1 MLFRVRTSTRL
12 VSRIE
17 GCQLRD
23 FGISE
28 RNFQSIL
35 FDNIERLLPDEELLT
50 IAHSRHWQEEPDILA
65 LDRDGRLFIFQ
76 LKVWESQPKNIL
88 QALRYGQIFGQYS
101 YEKLNEL
108 FATFDGQKRSLDEVH
123 GRIFESDPPL
133 QKELFNNEQVFVIV
147 TNGLDFKSREAVR
160 YWRSRGLDV
169 RPWVYRTYFDPKPDS
184 NDSFLL
190 EMSRFSTID
199 NPYEDVASKY
209 FILNTNH
216 RNNPKDH
223 DDMLRLQKAAAY
235 FSPWKRKI
243 DQLSP
248 GDMVFLYQSGVGIVA
263 CGDASG
269 KREKAPYQGNPE
281 YADEEYFMRLNRFRL
296 VDPPLPAAE
305 IKAISGRNYRFN
317 GTMFSIDEDSATGLR
332 NVIDQR

>member
-1 MLFRVRTSTRL
+1 MLFRVRAKNRL

-17 GCQLRD
+17 GRQLRD
-23 FGISE
+23 FRISE
-28 RNFQSIL
+28 HDFQSIL
-35 FDNIERLLPDEELLT
+35 FDNIERFLPDEELLT
-50 IAHSRHWQEEPDILA
+50 IAHSRNWQEEPDILA
-65 LDRDGRLFIFQ
+65 LDRKGRLFIFE
-76 LKVWESQPKNIL
+76 LKVWESQSENIL
-88 QALRYGQIFGQYS
+88 QALRYGQIFGQYR

-108 FATFDGQKRSLDEVH
+108 FAAFDGRKRSLDEVH
-123 GRIFESDPPL
+123 GRIFEDDPPL

-147 TNGLDFKSREAVR
+147 TNGLDFRTREAVR

-169 RPWVYRTYFDPKPDS
+169 RPWVYRTYADPKPDS
-184 NDSFLL
+184 DDSFLL

-269 KREKAPYQGNPE
+269 SREKAPYQGKAE
-281 YADEEYFMRLNRFRL
+281 YADEEYFMTLNRFRL
-296 VDPPLPAAE
+296 VEPPLSAAQ
-305 IKAISGRNYRFN
+305 IKAISGRNYSFR
-317 GTMFSIDEDSATGLR
+317 GTMFSIDEESATGLR
-332 NVIDQR
+332 NVINQR